1 MGTSKFVL
9 SWAQLFRSVQ
19 IHVMFWR
26 SGLWVRS
33 CCVVVAQNM
42 DKLPVQ
48 TGENEEQANKIA
60 ELVYVFSEIH
70 TYSFTLCVLAG
81 QFFTEQGEEL

>member
-1 MGTSKFVL
+1 
-9 SWAQLFRSVQ
+9 
-19 IHVMFWR
+19 
-26 SGLWVRS
+26 
-33 CCVVVAQNM
+33 M

-70 TYSFTLCVLAG
+70 TYSFTVCVLAG
-81 QFFTEQGEEL
+81 QFFTEQGEELWSWASVQSVLYPL